1 MFEQPSL
8 ASAVRSGKPPDGMPL
23 SSPPQRIGVVGY
35 SRYEALDATVGRVVE
50 FARSAG
56 LDLLLEQTL
65 LSTSVGAHEL
75 TADLT
80 SSLDLLITLG
90 GDGTLL
96 RGARLVAPH
105 GIPVLGV
112 NLGRL
117 GFLTSVG
124 PDELDFAFSSLMA
137 GDAVLDERMML
148 QVKAETSR
156 GELQGGDLAVND
168 VVLHRGGVARMIR
181 MRVHAHGEEVGTY
194 SADGIILA
202 TPTGS
207 TAYSLSAGGPIV
219 PPALD
224 CIIATPICPH
234 TMAVRPLV
242 LSAAETISV
251 EVLYPTEELILTID
265 GQQAMLLMPG
275 DQLVVSRAKLPL
287 RLVRFPGQTFFS
299 TLRRKLGW
307 GDLGDRDR

>member
-1 MFEQPSL
+1 MSTGAHPRRL
-8 ASAVRSGKPPDGMPL
+8 
-23 SSPPQRIGVVGY
+23 GVVGY
-35 SRYEALDATVGRVVE
+35 PRYPTLAEVLDQVSSFAAAAGVELFLEPELVAVAGSGEPLDA
-50 FARSAG
+50 AG
-56 LDLLLEQTL
+56 IP
-65 LSTSVGAHEL
+65 
-75 TADLT
+75 
-80 SSLDLLITLG
+80 SLDYLLTLG

-96 RGARLVAPH
+96 RGARMVAPY

-117 GFLTSVG
+117 GFLTSIG
-124 PDELDFAFSSLMA
+124 PEALDEGLAALLA
-137 GDAVLDERMML
+137 GKTELDERMVL
-148 QVKAETSR
+148 LVEAVAADGR
-156 GELQGGDLAVND
+156 RHGEYFAVND

-194 SADGIILA
+194 SSDGIILA

-234 TMAVRPLV
+234 TLAVRPLV
-242 LSAAETISV
+242 LSPTETVTV
-251 EVLYPTEELILTID
+251 EVLSPTEELILTID
-265 GQQAMLLMPG
+265 GQEAAGLMPG
-275 DQLVVSRAKLPL
+275 DRLVVQRAPTVL
-287 RLVRFPGQTFFS
+287 RLVRMPGHTFFS

-307 GDLGDRDR
+307 GDFEDRDR